1 MTSIFCAFVN
11 RWAAKGL
18 RRRRRAIPLRAEAK
32 RDGGSRGEKLRR
44 NCAKMPELRIHFY
57 VNTVERDERMD
68 KIRVMLADD
77 NQSILR
83 LLSDFFA
90 RKEDIEL
97 VASVSDGTEIMDAVR
112 EHAPDIL
119 VMDIIMPR
127 MDGFM
132 ALEELRQ
139 MDEAIRPK
147 VIVLTGLARDDF
159 IMRAIRLGASYY
171 MVKPFDMHL
180 LYSRIVEV
188 AGNVPE
194 AAVAAAP
201 EGAPGEESL
210 DEQITNLFLTL
221 GIPAHIKGY
230 QYLREAVHMVID
242 NHDVIN
248 RITKELYPGVARRF
262 ETSAS
267 KVERAM
273 RHAIEVAWSRGRL
286 DSVNRM
292 YGYKVFDAMDKP
304 TNGEFISCVAE
315 KLGPG
320 RSA

>member
-1 MTSIFCAFVN
+1 
-11 RWAAKGL
+11 
-18 RRRRRAIPLRAEAK
+18 
-32 RDGGSRGEKLRR
+32 
-44 NCAKMPELRIHFY
+44 
-57 VNTVERDERMD
+57 MD

-83 LLSDFFA
+83 LLTDYFA
-90 RKEDIEL
+90 RKEEIEV
-97 VASVSDGTEIMDAVR
+97 VATVSDGTEIVAAVR
-112 EHAPDIL
+112 EHAPDVL

-127 MDGFM
+127 RDGFM
-132 ALEELRQ
+132 ALEELSQ
-139 MDEAIRPK
+139 MESALRPK

-159 IMRAIRLGASYY
+159 IMRAIELGASYY

-180 LYSRIVEV
+180 LYNRIVEV
-188 AGNVPE
+188 AGQ
-194 AAVAAAP
+194 AAALATD
-201 EGAPGEESL
+201 GARECAPPAETV
-210 DEQITNLFLTL
+210 DERITNLFLTL

-230 QYLREAVHMVID
+230 QYLREAVLMVLND
-242 NHDVIN
+242 RDVIN

-262 ETSAS
+262 DTSAS

-292 YGYKVFDAMDKP
+292 YGFKLFDAMDKP